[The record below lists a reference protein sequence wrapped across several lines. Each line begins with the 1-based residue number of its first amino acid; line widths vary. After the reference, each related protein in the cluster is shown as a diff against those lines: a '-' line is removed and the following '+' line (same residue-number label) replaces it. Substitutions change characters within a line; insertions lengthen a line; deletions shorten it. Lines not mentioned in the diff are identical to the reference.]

1 MMLINA
7 QFAYAVCIRALRY
20 NITSNHISV
29 IQILHYLYA

>member
-7 QFAYAVCIRALRY
+7 QFAYAVCIRALKY
-20 NITSNHISV
+20 NITSNLSL